1 MSQSRSTRTRSRR
14 GSLEKDSDNS
24 VDDNILPATVVE
36 AVRKS
41 SRGRILKESSK
52 VAGRIRNK
60 TDTEV
65 EKDKTDSSDNEIK
78 ENSNKQINRE
88 NGNTSKS
95 KDSVSSTGQP
105 LVLDDLIDDFG
116 DEELEDCESAAET
129 GLSDDEIDN
138 EESEL
143 ILELPGS
150 SDEEVSNEIAEEMK
164 NYEPST
170 LTTSTSKLWKYG
182 KLWEFVRDLLHIEK
196 YNPSVIRWENV
207 EEGEFRIVDSVMVSQ
222 LWATVRGNKRMNFE
236 KLSRA
241 MRYYYKYKIFEIAPN
256 KRLVYKFGPCATG
269 WKPRP
274 KMQDNA
280 VDSDPTFI
288 GPIRRCTKC
297 LALFRSTEE
306 AKAHMATC
314 SNDLVLPEDVS
325 KADAD
330 KLRSHILSRSIPDT
344 HTSKPLRQKLSELK
358 SKPLLENPPDPV
370 ELPPKTSSPHTEDS
384 KEKAIIDNSEQDLS
398 KDSLI
403 SSIQTKTSSEQLA
416 LESLM
421 SLGEERT
428 SEAVEQPVNEP
439 SFIPLTVTE
448 IFKQPNRMLEN
459 SSRCSN
465 TEEEPAVNLHI
476 PEGNDS
482 DSVARSYIVIPS
494 FETVKR
500 PDTITTPKLMSN
512 IQDKISFLKSAAE
525 KSKTQTILQKRGDGI
540 NTNQNMDDESD
551 DEIEIV
557 KIIKTPAEER
567 PNPFQNTASG
577 STRNLQIIPDI
588 SQKQTE
594 KDKPNSLIFLNNTAV
609 VDEKAATKVGLV
621 GENPASAP
629 RKITINEKYLNMG
642 KSQHSGVNKIISI
655 NPKYMNIKNGTNDGK
670 QLIKINEKYQNFVP
684 NQISQ
689 QPISKEKEPQSTP
702 DTSGIQVINAQ
713 HPTCDVETVKIIDQ
727 SEKIIGPLS
736 SSSNQE
742 KTIRINSKYS
752 NFIAGKTPEECGNIA
767 CNEEEASTSNKISTA
782 TDSIPRIKINEKYA
796 NYFAQSDKN
805 MEVATSP
812 IIQVNPVSPN
822 ISSINKLI
830 RESHQQVSNGPPNKT
845 LTSASTLTSKLRN
858 TKISE
863 IRAQRAEESQNV
875 PLDLSSLNHP
885 SLKRKETINDE
896 YMKRPKLDEN
906 IRRRSDTNCHQA
918 TFSQIPT
925 NPFARRHS
933 DNYGESSLLQISDAY
948 KPEPL
953 PGLWKF
959 LRSLLHNPGYNPKL
973 VTWEI
978 LEDGMFRIH
987 SLQDFYTLWKSL
999 KGTKI
1004 NYELLSKTLK
1014 IYDER
1019 KLLHGVSKHR
1029 CVYKFGDNAEDW
1041 RPYEGEISRA
1051 GKRPVPNQAT
1061 WPHSR
1066 FYQES
1071 NIHQPTTLFT
1081 LTPLDKGAT
1090 ELSELKVLSDN
1101 SSIVKTKDSIA
1112 NVGMSNPS
1120 EPEKE
1125 KPKIGPHLT
1134 ATESVIKSELAD
1146 EDDVKFK
1153 INPIKVSSPITKS
1166 DSKGMEIA
1174 CKLTLP
1180 NIKTEN
1186 AILKFDG
1193 GFCLEL
1199 DRSFFKSF
1207 ETTVKKDSSAVD
1219 SKPKIRTSIIHKDKS
1234 NPFKFKRKKII
1245 KKKFA
1250 KKIKP
1255 PVPDGP
1261 LTASQLM
1268 DVVIPK
1274 KLNFLK
1280 APIPHGQEKGPKKL
1294 NFILPK
1300 PVPDSSPVQSVVEEK
1315 VKTGANEEVPN
1326 TTVENPQF
1334 ILQPMYTLS
1343 YQPISVENN
1352 TTSQPSPTSVMS
1364 NVVSLHLSEPTT
1376 NPATSSVFKNSVF
1389 EEKSS
1394 AVRHKLPLI
1403 VTQRPSS
1410 FTSSHQIS
1418 PRKDTNQQDQHAVV
1432 PVEGTSKQPSV

>member
-1 MSQSRSTRTRSRR
+1 MSQSRTTRTRSRR
-14 GSLEKDSDNS
+14 GSLEKESENS
-24 VDDNILPATVVE
+24 MDDNILPATVVE

-52 VAGRIRNK
+52 VAGRMRNK
-60 TDTEV
+60 NDTEV
-65 EKDKTDSSDNEIK
+65 EKDKTDSSDNDIKDGFQKQVNK
-78 ENSNKQINRE
+78 ENV
-88 NGNTSKS
+88 NGSKS
-95 KDSVSSTGQP
+95 VSSDSSTGQP

-116 DEELEDCESAAET
+116 DEELEDCESAGET
-129 GLSDDEIDN
+129 GLSDDEIEN

-143 ILELPGS
+143 ILELPAD

-170 LTTSTSKLWKYG
+170 LNTSTSKLWKYG

-274 KMQDNA
+274 NVSDKS

-306 AKAHMATC
+306 AKVHMATC
-314 SNDLVLPEDVS
+314 NNELVLPEDVS

-358 SKPLLENPPDPV
+358 SKPLLENPPENIDS
-370 ELPPKTSSPHTEDS
+370 PPKTSSPHTDGSQE
-384 KEKAIIDNSEQDLS
+384 EVTIDNSEHELS

-428 SEAVEQPVNEP
+428 SDTVEQPVTEP

-448 IFKQPNRMLEN
+448 IFKQPNTILEN

-465 TEEEPAVNLHI
+465 TEEESAVNLHI
-476 PEGNDS
+476 PEGNDC
-482 DSVARSYIVIPS
+482 DSVARNYIVIPS
-494 FETVKR
+494 FEAVKR

-512 IQDKISFLKSAAE
+512 IKDKISFLKSAAE

-540 NTNQNMDDESD
+540 NKNQNMDDESD

-557 KIIKTPAEER
+557 KIIKTPSEER

-577 STRNLQIIPDI
+577 STRNLQIIPEI
-588 SQKQTE
+588 SQKQPE
-594 KDKPNSLIFLNNTAV
+594 KETPNNLILLNNKTV
-609 VDEKAATKVGLV
+609 LDEKTANKVGLN
-621 GENPASAP
+621 GENQATAS

-655 NPKYMNIKNGTNDGK
+655 NPKYMNFQNGTNDGK

-689 QPISKEKEPQSTP
+689 QAKEKEPQNTP

-713 HPTCDVETVKIIDQ
+713 HQTCDIETVKIIGQ
-727 SEKIIGPLS
+727 SEKNVSTLLS
-736 SSSNQE
+736 SNNQE
-742 KTIRINSKYS
+742 RTIRINSKYS

-767 CNEEEASTSNKISTA
+767 SNEEEASTSNKISTA

-796 NYFAQSDKN
+796 NYFAHSDN
-805 MEVATSP
+805 NIDVQTSP
-812 IIQVNPVSPN
+812 MIQVNPVSPN
-822 ISSINKLI
+822 ITSITKQI
-830 RESHQQVSNGPPNKT
+830 KESQQPVSNGPPNKT
-845 LTSASTLTSKLRN
+845 LTSALTLTSKLRN
-858 TKISE
+858 TKISD

-918 TFSQIPT
+918 TLSPIPT
-925 NPFARRHS
+925 NPFIRRHS

-987 SLQDFYTLWKSL
+987 NLEDFYALWKSL

-1019 KLLHGVSKHR
+1019 KLLHGVPKHR
-1029 CVYKFGDNAEDW
+1029 CVYKFGENAEDW

-1101 SSIVKTKDSIA
+1101 SSIVKTKDSMA
-1112 NVGMSNPS
+1112 NVGVPNPP

-1125 KPKIGPHLT
+1125 KPKIKPPLT

-1146 EDDVKFK
+1146 DDDVKFK
-1153 INPIKVSSPITKS
+1153 INPIKASSPLTSS

-1180 NIKTEN
+1180 TIKTEN

-1207 ETTVKKDSSAVD
+1207 ETTVKKDPSAVD

-1234 NPFKFKRKKII
+1234 NPFKFKRKKIV

-1280 APIPHGQEKGPKKL
+1280 APISHSQEKGAKKL

-1300 PVPDSSPVQSVVEEK
+1300 PVPESMVSVQSVVEEK
-1315 VKTGANEEVPN
+1315 AKTAVTEEVTN

-1343 YQPISVENN
+1343 YQPVSVENN
-1352 TTSQPSPTSVMS
+1352 TTSQPSSTSVMS

-1376 NPATSSVFKNSVF
+1376 NPATSSVLKNSVL

-1418 PRKDTNQQDQHAVV
+1418 PRKDTNQQDQQVLV
-1432 PVEGTSKQPSV
+1432 PVEGSSRQHSV